1 MKNVLYEINHNG
13 KYCVATRLPGQMATR
28 AKTEVFLIGHPDENI
43 ASHGLPTKLQVLKK
57 YFYHHKRHKLGRT
70 KCLNLCL
77 DAILTFWERARIPT
91 MRRDSALRK
100 MDSLVKEYDN
110 LVNHKSK
117 QSESFREKEEHFK
130 EAIAN
135 EIMDIAHSQA
145 KLMMENQEDICFLEM
160 QREDPKSCSMGSVDM
175 KLHHKEMNKRIRLA
189 KIEEYKE
196 KARKE
201 RLE

>member
-1 MKNVLYEINHNG
+1 
-13 KYCVATRLPGQMATR
+13 
-28 AKTEVFLIGHPDENI
+28 
-43 ASHGLPTKLQVLKK
+43 
-57 YFYHHKRHKLGRT
+57 
-70 KCLNLCL
+70 
-77 DAILTFWERARIPT
+77 

-100 MDSLVKEYDN
+100 MDSLVKVYDN
-110 LVNHKSK
+110 LVKHKPK

-201 RLE
+201 QEATDEKVPLESASSSGSNSDIGDPTFEYSASSSKKNTSTKKRPRNMMSQDLAATYDRLNVSYRNAAMAYLETAK